1 MSFSAVSQFR
11 TSMRIAHSEVIF
23 SVPMSEVS
31 LLAKLKITV
40 VNGFSGV
47 DTGQSRYHVC
57 ITRLCILSIDF
68 AQ

>member
-1 MSFSAVSQFR
+1 MLRVVHHRVPRLRNELQCREPGPYFYANCF
-11 TSMRIAHSEVIF
+11 HSEVIF

-47 DTGQSRYHVC
+47 DTGHS
-57 ITRLCILSIDF
+57 
-68 AQ
+68 